1 MVGATPRRGDG
12 PPGYSRPLSVVLLVN
27 PKSGRGIA
35 GALADR
41 LERALVAEG
50 VSVKRLAACPPGAE
64 GGVEPVD
71 PARFRGAGALVVV
84 GGDGTLNRTAEMAV
98 RTATPVYHIP
108 VGNENLFARQFGM
121 TRSPEAL
128 LTAVRRKDVVRTDLA
143 RVNGRPFLI
152 MASIG
157 PDAGVVHRLA
167 SMRTKAIGH
176 LAYLQPTLE
185 ELGKPAIARVSIE
198 VDGERVV
205 DSVRGWTIVANA
217 PEYACRANPARH
229 ANALSGRLDVVFM
242 PCYTAGEASWWIA
255 RSRLGWHL
263 RDRKLVYRTGREI
276 VVRHH
281 SGRLAMQVDGE
292 AMETP
297 VGGELRFRVEA
308 GALPVLRP

>member
-1 MVGATPRRGDG
+1 M
-12 PPGYSRPLSVVLLVN
+12 SVVLLVN

-35 GALADR
+35 GPLADR
-41 LERALVAEG
+41 LERALVGEG
-50 VSVKRLAACPPGAE
+50 VPVKRLAACPPGAE
-64 GGVEPVD
+64 EGFEPVEPS
-71 PARFRGAGALVVV
+71 RFRGAGALVVV

-98 RTATPVYHIP
+98 RTGTPVYHIP

-121 TRSPEAL
+121 TRSAEML
-128 LTAVRRKDVVRTDLA
+128 LTAVQRKDVVRTDLA
-143 RVNGRPFLI
+143 RVNGGAFLI

-157 PDAGVVHRLA
+157 PDAGVVQRLA

-185 ELGKPAIARVSIE
+185 ELAKPAIARVSIE

-205 DSVRGWTIVANA
+205 DGVRGWAIIANA
-217 PEYACRANPARH
+217 PEYACRANPARYAH
-229 ANALSGRLDVVFM
+229 AMTGRLDVVFM
-242 PCYTAGEASWWIA
+242 PCYTAGEASWWLV

-263 RDRKLVYRTGREI
+263 RDRKLVYRTGSEI

-292 AMETP
+292 AAETA
-297 VGGELRFRVEA
+297 VGGELRFGVEA